1 MNVLVDENIPRM
13 TVQALKLC
21 GYNVIDNRGTAK
33 EGLADDE
40 IWQMAQDLGC
50 LLVTTDKGFANKRNE
65 THHGVLIVRLRQP
78 NRQKIHDRVMQAMN
92 KFNSSEWPGLTV
104 VVRDTVQSIWR
115 KV

>member
-13 TVQALKLC
+13 TVQALKLS

-33 EGLADDE
+33 EGLGDE
-40 IWQMAQDLGC
+40 ELWQMAQDLRC

-65 THHGVLIVRLRQP
+65 VHQGILIVRLRQP
-78 NRQKIHDRVMQAMN
+78 NRQKIHVRVMQAMN
-92 KFNSSEWPGLTV
+92 KYSPSEWPGLTI